1 MIICYF
7 CNKEATEKMLGVK
20 LCTKCKGKLD
30 NLVDEKALDSL
41 FNPEGGER
49 PCALCISSSGVIGI
63 CSEHMEDIVL
73 NDKML
78 SAIFDGEVI
87 PKGTRCKLEYHVT
100 RNQLGEVDILKW
112 KVISRLKL
120 INSKK
125 ADNL

>member
-7 CNKEATEKMLGVK
+7 CDKDATEEMLGVK
-20 LCTKCKGKLD
+20 LCTECKGKLD
-30 NLVDEKALDSL
+30 HLLDEKALDSL

-49 PCALCISSSGVIGI
+49 PCALCISGSEVIGI
-63 CSEHMEDIVL
+63 CPIHQEDIVIH
-73 NDKML
+73 DKIM

-87 PKGTRCKLEYHVT
+87 PKGTRCKLECQVT
-100 RNQLGEVDILKW
+100 RNQFGEVDILKW
-112 KVISRLKL
+112 KVITRVRL